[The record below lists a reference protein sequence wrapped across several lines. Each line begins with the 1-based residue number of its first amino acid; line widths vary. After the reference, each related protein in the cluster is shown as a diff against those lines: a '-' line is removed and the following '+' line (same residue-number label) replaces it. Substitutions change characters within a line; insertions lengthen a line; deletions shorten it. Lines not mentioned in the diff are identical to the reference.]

1 VPDSAESASTFA
13 LDREALD
20 RLYPFHVRVDSAF
33 RIVGAGRSLVRLLPL
48 YEAAPLLDSVFA
60 FERPAGVTDFASL
73 IAAQGQAVLLGSRL
87 RPNLELK
94 GEVFAPPGTD
104 QAVLL
109 IVPWVR
115 DTGVIEEF
123 NLTVSDFAIGD
134 STPDHLFLIET
145 QAALLQDAREMTERL
160 KAARDEAVL
169 ASRTKTEFLANMSHE
184 LRTPL
189 NAIIGFSEYLTVL
202 GGKAIPERFLGYV
215 KDIHDSGHGLLAF
228 VDDLLELSR
237 LDMGK
242 VVVAETE
249 FDLVTLVA
257 EVSRAVSSQASA
269 ASVRIALSS
278 PRSPLLLRADER
290 MLRQVLIN
298 VLTNAIKFN
307 RAGGSIE
314 VRLENVGTAG
324 IELAVIDT
332 GVGVEP
338 ALIPELFQPFRSN
351 AQVTRAHGG
360 TGLGLSIV
368 KRLVELHEGEV
379 FMKSAPGAGTTVTV
393 RLPAARL
400 IDEAPAVPAAIP
412 ARR

>member
-1 VPDSAESASTFA
+1 MSGSTESVFDFV

-20 RLYPFHVRVDSAF
+20 RLYPFHVRVDSSF
-33 RIVGAGRSLVRLLPL
+33 RVVGMGRSLARLLPL
-48 YEAAPLLDSVFA
+48 YESAPQLDSVFT
-60 FERPAGVTDFASL
+60 FERPADVIDFASL
-73 IAAQGQAVLLGSRL
+73 VAAQRQVLLLGSKL
-87 RPNLELK
+87 RPALQLK
-94 GEVFAPPGTD
+94 GEVFAPTGGGS
-104 QAVLL
+104 AVLL
-109 IVPWVR
+109 TVPWVR
-115 DTGVIEEF
+115 DTRVIEEF
-123 NLTVSDFAIGD
+123 NLTVSDFAVGD

-160 KAARDEAVL
+160 RAARDEAVL
-169 ASRTKTEFLANMSHE
+169 ASRSKTEFLANMSHE

-242 VVVAETE
+242 VVLAETE
-249 FDLVTLVA
+249 FELVTLVA
-257 EVSRAVSSQASA
+257 EVSRAVASQAAA
-269 ASVRIALSS
+269 ASVNVHLSGS
-278 PRSPLLLRADER
+278 PSPLLVRADER
-290 MLRQVLIN
+290 MLRQVLLNI
-298 VLTNAIKFN
+298 LINAIKFN
-307 RAGGSIE
+307 RPGGSVE

-332 GVGVEP
+332 GVGVDP

-351 AQVTRAHGG
+351 AQVARAHGG

-379 FMKSAPGAGTTVTV
+379 FMKSARGAGTTMTV
-393 RLPAARL
+393 RLPPARL
-400 IDEAPAVPAAIP
+400 VREARISIA
-412 ARR
+412 